1 MSRTLLHP
9 GQWLRGRHGE
19 IAVLEWVG
27 EGSYARVYRGEGPH
41 GPVAIKLP
49 KSEVEGAAPRLRTEE
64 EVLAQRLHPALPE
77 LLDTGT
83 LPAPAAAPAEPFWIA
98 LQWIAGETLRRRL
111 ERGRGLP
118 LVQAVPV
125 LLRIADAVAALHAAG
140 WTHGDLRPDNVLL
153 ETATHHA
160 FLLDLGEARRVE
172 EGSGQRSAVSGQ
184 RSVISRV
191 VPRAP
196 GATLTG
202 PATAAGPSGA
212 PDSDLRQLGELLA
225 WALTGVD
232 PTREPDRLS
241 RAAGYHP
248 DVVQLWHDSRTGCL
262 PAAALRDR
270 LQRLARHLG
279 LGAGRR

>member
-1 MSRTLLHP
+1 MSRALLHP

-19 IAVLEWVG
+19 IAVLEWVA

-64 EVLAQRLHPALPE
+64 EVLVQRLHPALPG
-77 LLDTGT
+77 LRDTGT
-83 LPAPAAAPAEPFWIA
+83 LPAEAAPAETFWIA
-98 LQWIAGETLRRRL
+98 LQWIPGETLRRRL

-118 LVQAVPV
+118 LVQAVPL

-160 FLLDLGEARRVE
+160 FLVDLGEARRVE
-172 EGSGQRSAVSGQ
+172 GGRGQATVDRRQA
-184 RSVISRV
+184 SVVSRV
-191 VPRAP
+191 RQRAP

-202 PATAAGPSGA
+202 PATAASPSVPA
-212 PDSDLRQLGELLA
+212 TDADQRQLGELLA

-241 RAAGYHP
+241 RTAGYHP

-279 LGAGRR
+279 LGAART